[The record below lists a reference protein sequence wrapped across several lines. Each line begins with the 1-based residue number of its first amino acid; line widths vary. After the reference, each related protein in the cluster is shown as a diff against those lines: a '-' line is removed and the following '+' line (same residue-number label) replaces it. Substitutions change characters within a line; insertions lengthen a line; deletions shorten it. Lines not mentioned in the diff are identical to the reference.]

1 MTKRHFSRAAALL
14 AATLSLALPPAP
26 AAKAQETPDTAI
38 EAFRGH
44 TPGSTMSINYQDL
57 TKILNQ
63 TVWETGHSDRANP
76 GRVSARPGSRIV
88 RGARNST
95 RNEGNR
101 IDFHAFMGDNHD
113 VLVALRRDLE
123 KVPENVPL
131 RQFSRNE
138 QLAYWLNL
146 YNLTVLTQ
154 ISTIFPEERL
164 KRHYFSS
171 SNNAGLWD
179 EKVLNVAG
187 VSLSL
192 NDIHHKILIPKYRDP
207 LIMYGLFQG
216 VIGGPNIRDEAYR
229 GADVWRQLEANAR
242 EFVNSNRGAFIKD
255 RIIRTSTFFEI
266 NSALF
271 PDFNRDLKAHLYK
284 YAKPNFAKRIS
295 DSSDKIGTRQSNWYI
310 ADLYGGNRSIAAASV
325 NPAALLNAFTSSGS
339 GVEGFSGNAADA
351 MAWGNTAIENNMS
364 LTRFPIHVIE
374 SVRKVQFKNKKLR
387 EGEVEIEEY
396 ENASDETDQTTTPDQ
411 NKN

>member
-1 MTKRHFSRAAALL
+1 MTDRFMPFLRTIVILATTMILSGPLQANAA
-14 AATLSLALPPAP
+14 
-26 AAKAQETPDTAI
+26 ENPDTAI
-38 EAFRGH
+38 PAFKGD
-44 TPGSTMSINYQDL
+44 TPDAKISIDYKDL
-57 TKILNQ
+57 TAILNQ

-76 GRVSARPGSRIV
+76 GRASARPGSRIV
-88 RGARNST
+88 RGSKSST

-101 IDFHAFMGDNHD
+101 VDFHAFLGDNYD
-113 VLVALRRDLE
+113 VLVALRNDLE
-123 KVPENVPL
+123 KVPANVPL
-131 RQFSRNE
+131 RNFSRNE

-154 ISTIFPEERL
+154 ISTVFPEERL
-164 KRHYFSS
+164 KRHYFSDGGHT
-171 SNNAGLWD
+171 GLWD

-187 VSLSL
+187 MPLSL
-192 NDIHHKILIPKYRDP
+192 NDIHYKILIPKYRNP

-229 GADVWRQLEANAR
+229 GTDVWRQLEANAR

-255 RIIRTSTFFEI
+255 RIIRTSTFYEV

-284 YAKPNFAKRIS
+284 YAKPAFADRIA
-295 DSSDKIGTRQSNWYI
+295 DASDKIGTRQSNWFI

-325 NPAALLNAFTSSGS
+325 NPAALLNAFSTSGN
-339 GVEGFSGNAADA
+339 GAQGFSGQASDA
-351 MAWGNTAIENNMS
+351 MGWGNVAIEHNMS

-374 SVRKVQFKNKKLR
+374 SVRTVQFKNKKLR
-387 EGEVEIEEY
+387 EGEVQVEEY
-396 ENASDETDQTTTPDQ
+396 EAAADDTEPEEN
-411 NKN
+411 